1 MIHAISNNFSEC
13 YRVTVESRDQVKQL
27 NLKFNLL
34 CLKSNLISEMLC
46 DTKRCRHAEKRKCSN
61 LPFLHSNSCGCG

>member
-46 DTKRCRHAEKRKCSN
+46 DTEPTQTCRKKVN
-61 LPFLHSNSCGCG
+61 V